1 MDWEKFRAETAARIL
16 GVLLGPSWG
25 SIGSE
30 KAIQM
35 AIAYADE
42 LIEQLKK

>member
-16 GVLLGPSWG
+16 GVLLGPSWAVVDRK
-25 SIGSE
+25 
-30 KAIQM
+30 KAVKM
-35 AIAYADE
+35 AIEYADE